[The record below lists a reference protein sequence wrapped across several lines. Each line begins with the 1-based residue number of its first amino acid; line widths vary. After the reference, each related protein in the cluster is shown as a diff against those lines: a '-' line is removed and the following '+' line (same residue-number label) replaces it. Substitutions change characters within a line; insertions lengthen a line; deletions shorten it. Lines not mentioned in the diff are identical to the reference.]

1 MSFSTTTIIP
11 PRILLGKTTTTY
23 NNNDAFTLTHVV
35 LPQPLV
41 RGSCS
46 ISLSRTSYI
55 GFVSKFDQT
64 CSSSSPIMEEQDDDQ
79 KKLNLFSKSEQEKD
93 DYSKELDVAV
103 RAVQMA
109 CSLCQRVQDTL
120 ISKTNHQVQSK
131 DDNSPVT
138 VAGQSFSS
146 SGSFHNCFCYVF
158 SLLISIKIKIKITSF
173 SNLAHGFY
181 MVMCIEIGD
190 YIVLHQNWRNISGYD
205 SFLLIW
211 NATL

>member
-64 CSSSSPIMEEQDDDQ
+64 CSSSSPIMEEKDDDQ
-79 KKLNLFSKSEQEKD
+79 KKLNLFSKSEQD

-146 SGSFHNCFCYVF
+146 SGSFLHNCFCYVF
-158 SLLISIKIKIKITSF
+158 SLLIIKINSF
-173 SNLAHGFY
+173 SNLAHGFIWICALKLEIILS
-181 MVMCIEIGD
+181 CIKIGEIL
-190 YIVLHQNWRNISGYD
+190 VVN
-205 SFLLIW
+205 
-211 NATL
+211 

>member
-79 KKLNLFSKSEQEKD
+79 KKLNLFSKSEQD

-146 SGSFHNCFCYVF
+146 SGSFLHNCFCYVF
-158 SLLISIKIKIKITSF
+158 SLLIIKINSF
-173 SNLAHGFY
+173 SNLAHGFIWICALKLEIILS
-181 MVMCIEIGD
+181 CIKIGEIL
-190 YIVLHQNWRNISGYD
+190 VVN
-205 SFLLIW
+205 
-211 NATL
+211 